1 MKSGDLV
8 CVGKRV
14 GIIIDVCLDAAQL
27 NEGARI
33 YFADSQSTLWV
44 NYFYLREVEE

>member
-8 CVGKRV
+8 YVGGKV
-14 GIIIDVCLDAAQL
+14 GIILEVCLDAAKL
-27 NEGARI
+27 NEGARV

-44 NYFYLREVEE
+44 NDFYLREVEE